1 MTIDSSAPA
10 PPPALIPAKG
20 AVERLIG
27 VLFTPGET
35 FADIARKPSF
45 LVPLLLFTLVG
56 YACTFLVMPR
66 MDWDSLMAQQ
76 AEQMK
81 KQRPNMSESD
91 LEQVGKMGKAMG
103 KVTSYIAPLLS
114 LLWYLVVALI
124 LFGAVRVM
132 GGEGTFKQA
141 FSATLY
147 AWMPLFLFSI
157 ILTIVVIAR
166 GTIDPMT
173 MATAVKS
180 NPAFLMD
187 MKEQPV
193 LFALLSSLDV
203 FTIWTIVLLIF
214 GFSALSKLSWAKT
227 AAIVVTLW
235 VVMILVKIGFA
246 ALGAA
251 AQTAA

>member
-1 MTIDSSAPA
+1 MTNDSSAPA
-10 PPPALIPAKG
+10 SAPAVPPAKSAI
-20 AVERLIG
+20 ERMIG
-27 VLFTPGET
+27 VLFSPGET
-35 FADIARKPSF
+35 FADIARKPTF
-45 LVPLLLFTLVG
+45 LLPLLLFTVVG
-56 YACTFLVMPR
+56 YACTFMILPR
-66 MDWDSLMAQQ
+66 MDWDSVMAQQ

-81 KQRPNMSESD
+81 KQRPNMSEAD
-91 LEQVGKMGKAMG
+91 LEQAGKMGKAIG
-103 KVTSYIAPLLS
+103 RVTAYIAPLLS
-114 LLWYLVVALI
+114 LVWYLVVALI

-157 ILTIVVIAR
+157 ILTVVVVAR

-180 NPAFLMD
+180 NPAFLVD

-214 GFSALSKLSWAKT
+214 GFSALSKLSWSKT

-235 VVMILVKIGFA
+235 LVMILVKSGFA